1 VIDTIASDHQ
11 THNNSSNFFWLFLL
25 FSSTL
30 ALISL
35 VFFFVFFLPRENFF
49 FFPFCGKINWWP
61 YFSRLAQQTNDAM
74 HAVAGYQL

>member
-1 VIDTIASDHQ
+1 
-11 THNNSSNFFWLFLL
+11 
-25 FSSTL
+25 L